1 MTTRRS
7 FLKKSGAAGLAASAL
22 GFPSILHAQNKGDK
36 LKIAMIGVGGI
47 NGSHAGMIKS
57 AGDIVTAYVDVDTRN
72 FGNYTSNKDEANWK
86 EAKGFQDYRKMFD
99 EAGKTFDA
107 VMIGTPDHH
116 HYPAT
121 ALALM
126 AGKHCYTQKPLT
138 HTVWESRQLL
148 MGIEKFKVATQ
159 MGNQGHANEGNR
171 RIYEYV
177 NSGILGDITEI
188 HCVSNRP
195 IWPQGGPRP
204 VGEDPV
210 PEGLDWDLWVGPAPM
225 RPYLQKYKEG
235 PFKDKDVYHPFAWR
249 GFLDFGGGALADMA
263 CHTMDSIFMS
273 MNPGYPTSV
282 EVIEINGQSDD
293 MFPKGAILKWTYGPG
308 KLPNGKDRPGFVVT
322 WYDGQLK
329 NEKGE
334 DALALERVAKA
345 IGEEKLRMPDGSLQ
359 KIPNSGNVY
368 VGTKESL
375 LVTGDYGDRSRIIPE
390 ANMQKIG
397 NPPKLIER
405 SIGHY
410 QEWREAA
417 LGARPYDFPG
427 SNFKYSA
434 PFTETILLGNVAQR
448 VEKGKKLLW
457 DAKAMAF
464 SNSPE
469 ANAFISK
476 PYRAG
481 WEYKIG

>member
-7 FLKKSGAAGLAASAL
+7 FLKKSSAAGLAASAF

-47 NGSHAGMIKS
+47 NGSHAGMIKG
-57 AGDIVTAYVDVDTRN
+57 AGDIVMAYCDVDTSK
-72 FGNYTSNKDEANWK
+72 FGNYEANKADPNWK
-86 EAKGFQDYRKMFD
+86 DAKGFQDYRKMFD
-99 EAGKTFDA
+99 EVGKTFDA

-121 ALALM
+121 ALAM
-126 AGKHCYTQKPLT
+126 SAGKHCYTQKPLT
-138 HTVWESRQLL
+138 HTVWEAREIQKAAESKKL
-148 MGIEKFKVATQ
+148 VTQ
-159 MGNQGHANEGNR
+159 MGNHGHANEGNR
-171 RIYEYV
+171 RIYEFV
-177 NSGILGDITEI
+177 NSGMLGDITEI

-204 VGEDPV
+204 TGEDAIPA
-210 PEGLDWDLWVGPAPM
+210 GMDWDLWIGPAPM
-225 RPYLQKYKEG
+225 RP
-235 PFKDKDVYHPFAWR
+235 FKKDVYHPFNWR

-273 MNPGYPTSV
+273 MNPGYPQAV
-282 EVIEINGQSDD
+282 EVIEINGQSSD

-308 KLPNGKDRPGFVVT
+308 TLPNGKARPGFTVT
-322 WYDGQLK
+322 WYDGMLK

-345 IGEEKLRMPDGSLQ
+345 IGEENLRMPDGSLL
-359 KIPNSGNVY
+359 KIPTSGNVY
-368 VGTKESL
+368 IGPKESL

-397 NPPKLIER
+397 SPPKLLER
-405 SIGHY
+405 SIGHHE
-410 QEWREAA
+410 EWRQAC
-417 LGARPYDFPG
+417 LGNKPIDFPG
-427 SNFKYSA
+427 SNFKYAA

-464 SNSPE
+464 TNSPE
-469 ANAFISK
+469 ANAFINKS
-476 PYRAG
+476 YRAG
-481 WEYKIG
+481 WDYKIG

>member
-1 MTTRRS
+1 MSSRRS
-7 FLKKSGAAGLAASAL
+7 FLKKTGAASLAVGSL

-47 NGSHAGMIKS
+47 SGSHAGMIKQ
-57 AGDIVTAYVDVDTRN
+57 AGDIVMAYVDVDTTKY
-72 FGNYTSNKDEANWK
+72 GNYEANKADPNWK

-99 EAGKTFDA
+99 QVGSTFDA
-107 VMIGTPDHH
+107 VMIGVPDHH

-121 ALALM
+121 ALAM
-126 AGKHCYTQKPLT
+126 NAGKHCYTQKPLT
-138 HTVWESRQLL
+138 HTVWEARQLL
-148 MGIEKFKVATQ
+148 NAVESKKLVTQ
-159 MGNQGHANEGNR
+159 MGNQGHANDGNR

-204 VGEDPV
+204 TGSDPI
-210 PEGLDWDLWVGPAPM
+210 PAGLDWDLWIGAAPM
-225 RPYLQKYKEG
+225 RD
-235 PFKDKDVYHPFAWR
+235 FKKDVYHPFAWR

-282 EVIEINGQSDD
+282 EVLEINGQSTD
-293 MFPKGAILKWTYGPG
+293 MFPTGAILRWTYGPG
-308 KLPNGKDRPGFVVT
+308 KLPNGKDRPGFTVT
-322 WYDGQLK
+322 WYDGKLK

-345 IGEEKLRMPDGSLQ
+345 IGEDKLRMPDGSLQ
-359 KIPNSGNVY
+359 KIPTSGNVY
-368 VGTKESL
+368 IGTKESL

-397 NPPKLIER
+397 NPPKMLER

-410 QEWREAA
+410 EEWRQAC
-417 LGARPYDFPG
+417 LGLKPFDFPG
-427 SNFKYSA
+427 SNFRYAA
-434 PFTETILLGNVAQR
+434 PFTETIHLGNVAQR

-464 SNSPE
+464 TNSPE
-469 ANAFISK
+469 ANRFISK

-481 WEYKIG
+481 WEFKIS

>member
-1 MTTRRS
+1 MTSRRS
-7 FLKKSGAAGLAASAL
+7 FLKKTGAASLAAGSL
-22 GFPSILHAQNKGDK
+22 GFPSILHAENKGDK

-47 NGSHAGMIKS
+47 SGSHAGMIKQ
-57 AGDIVTAYVDVDTRN
+57 AGDIVTAYVDVDTTKY
-72 FGNYTSNKDEANWK
+72 GNYEANKTDPNWK
-86 EAKGFQDYRKMFD
+86 DAKGFQDYRKMFD
-99 EAGKTFDA
+99 QVGKTFDA
-107 VMIGTPDHH
+107 VMIGVPDHH

-121 ALALM
+121 ALAMM

-138 HTVWESRQLL
+138 HTVWEARQLL
-148 MGIEKFKVATQ
+148 QAVESKKLVTQ
-159 MGNQGHANEGNR
+159 MGNQGHANDGNR

-204 VGEDPV
+204 TGSDPI
-210 PEGLDWDLWVGPAPM
+210 PAGLDWDLWIGAAPM
-225 RPYLQKYKEG
+225 RD
-235 PFKDKDVYHPFAWR
+235 FKKDVYHPFAWR

-282 EVIEINGQSDD
+282 EVLEINGQSTD
-293 MFPKGAILKWTYGPG
+293 MFPTGAILRWTYGPG
-308 KLPNGKDRPGFVVT
+308 KLPNGKDRPGFTVT
-322 WYDGQLK
+322 WYDGKLK

-345 IGEEKLRMPDGSLQ
+345 IGEDKLRMPDGSLQ
-359 KIPNSGNVY
+359 KIPTSGNVY
-368 VGTKESL
+368 IGTKESL

-397 NPPKLIER
+397 NPPKLLER

-410 QEWREAA
+410 EEWRQAC
-417 LGARPYDFPG
+417 LGNKPSDFPG
-427 SNFKYSA
+427 SNFRYSA
-434 PFTETILLGNVAQR
+434 PFTETIHLGNVAQR

-469 ANAFISK
+469 ANRFISK

-481 WEYKIG
+481 WEFKIS

>member
-1 MTTRRS
+1 MTNRRS
-7 FLKKSGAAGLAASAL
+7 FLKKTSAAGLAVSAF

-36 LKIAMIGVGGI
+36 LKLALIGVGGI
-47 NGSHAGMIKS
+47 NGSHAKMIKD
-57 AGDIVTAYVDVDTRN
+57 AGDIVMAYVDVDTSKY
-72 FGNYTSNKDEANWK
+72 GNYTANKEDPNWK
-86 EAKGFQDYRKMFD
+86 DAKGFQDYRKMFD
-99 EAGKTFDA
+99 EVGKTFDA
-107 VMIGTPDHH
+107 VMIGVPDHH

-121 ALALM
+121 ALAM
-126 AGKHCYTQKPLT
+126 SAGKHCYTQKPLT
-138 HTVWESRQLL
+138 HTVWEARQLL
-148 MGIEKFKVATQ
+148 QAAESKKLATQ
-159 MGNQGHANEGNR
+159 RGNQGHSTEGNR

-177 NSGILGDITEI
+177 NSGMLGDITEI

-204 VGEDPV
+204 TGEDPV
-210 PEGLDWDLWVGPAPM
+210 PAGLDWDLWIGPAPT
-225 RPYLQKYKEG
+225 R
-235 PFKDKDVYHPFAWR
+235 PFKKDVYHPFNWR

-273 MNPGYPTSV
+273 MNPGYPEAV
-282 EVIEINGQSDD
+282 EVLEVNGQSDD
-293 MFPKGAILKWTYGPG
+293 MFPTGCILRWTFGPG
-308 KLPNGKDRPGFVVT
+308 KLPNGKDRPGFIIY
-322 WYDGQLK
+322 WYDGKLK

-345 IGEEKLRMPDGSLQ
+345 IGEEKLRMPDGSIQ
-359 KIPNSGNVY
+359 KIPTSGNIY

-375 LVTGDYGDRSRIIPE
+375 LITGDYGDRSRIIPE

-397 NPPKLIER
+397 NPPKLLER

-410 QEWREAA
+410 QEWREAS
-417 LGARPYDFPG
+417 LGLRPLDFPG
-427 SNFKYSA
+427 SNFKYAA
-434 PFTETILLGNVAQR
+434 PFTETIHLGNVAQR

-464 SNSPE
+464 TNSPE
-469 ANAFISK
+469 ANAFITK

-481 WEYKIG
+481 WEFKIS

>member
-7 FLKKSGAAGLAASAL
+7 FLKKSSAAGLAVSAF

-47 NGSHAGMIKS
+47 NGSHAGMIKG
-57 AGDIVTAYVDVDTRN
+57 AGDIVMAYCDVDTSKY
-72 FGNYTSNKDEANWK
+72 GNYEANKADPNWK
-86 EAKGFQDYRKMFD
+86 DAKGFQDYRKMFD
-99 EAGKTFDA
+99 EVGKTFDA

-121 ALALM
+121 ALAM
-126 AGKHCYTQKPLT
+126 SAGKHCYTQKPLT
-138 HTVWESRQLL
+138 HTVWEAREIQKAAESKKL
-148 MGIEKFKVATQ
+148 VTQ
-159 MGNQGHANEGNR
+159 MGNHGHANEGNR
-171 RIYEYV
+171 RIYEFV
-177 NSGILGDITEI
+177 NSGMLGDITEI

-204 VGEDPV
+204 TGEDPI
-210 PEGLDWDLWVGPAPM
+210 PAGMDWDLWIGPAPM
-225 RPYLQKYKEG
+225 RP
-235 PFKDKDVYHPFAWR
+235 FKKDVYHPFNWR

-273 MNPGYPTSV
+273 MNPGYPEAV
-282 EVIEINGQSDD
+282 EVLEVNGQSDD
-293 MFPKGAILKWTYGPG
+293 MFPKGCILRWTFGPG
-308 KLPNGKDRPGFVVT
+308 KLPNGKDRPGFIVY
-322 WYDGQLK
+322 WYDGKLK

-345 IGEEKLRMPDGSLQ
+345 IGEEKLRMPDGTLQ
-359 KIPNSGNVY
+359 KIPTSGNVY

-390 ANMQKIG
+390 VNMQKLG
-397 NPPKLIER
+397 SPPKILER

-410 QEWREAA
+410 QEWREAC
-417 LGARPYDFPG
+417 LGNKPMDFPG
-427 SNFKYSA
+427 SNFKYAA
-434 PFTETILLGNVAQR
+434 PFTETIHLGNVAQR
-448 VEKGKKLLW
+448 VPAGKKLLW

-464 SNSPE
+464 TNSPE
-469 ANAFISK
+469 ANAFITK
-476 PYRAG
+476 KYRAG
-481 WEYKIG
+481 WEFKIS

>member
-7 FLKKSGAAGLAASAL
+7 FLKTSSAAGLAASAF

-47 NGSHAGMIKS
+47 NGSHAGMIKG
-57 AGDIVTAYVDVDTRN
+57 AGDIVMAYCDVDTSK
-72 FGNYTSNKDEANWK
+72 FGNYEANKADPNWK
-86 EAKGFQDYRKMFD
+86 DAKGFQDYRKMFD
-99 EAGKTFDA
+99 EVGKTFDA

-121 ALALM
+121 ALAM
-126 AGKHCYTQKPLT
+126 SAGKHCYTQKPLT
-138 HTVWESRQLL
+138 HTVWEAREIQKAAESKKL
-148 MGIEKFKVATQ
+148 VTQ
-159 MGNQGHANEGNR
+159 MGNHGHANEGNR
-171 RIYEYV
+171 RIYEFV
-177 NSGILGDITEI
+177 NSGMLGDITEI

-204 VGEDPV
+204 TGEDAIPA
-210 PEGLDWDLWVGPAPM
+210 GMDWDLWIGPAPM
-225 RPYLQKYKEG
+225 RP
-235 PFKDKDVYHPFAWR
+235 FKKDVYHPFNWR

-273 MNPGYPTSV
+273 MNPGYPEAV
-282 EVIEINGQSDD
+282 EVIEVNGQSDD
-293 MFPKGAILKWTYGPG
+293 MFPTGCILRWTFGPG
-308 KLPNGKDRPGFVVT
+308 KLPNGKDRPGFIVY
-322 WYDGQLK
+322 WYDGKLK

-359 KIPNSGNVY
+359 KIPTSGNVY

-390 ANMQKIG
+390 VNMQKLG
-397 NPPKLIER
+397 SPPKMLER

-410 QEWREAA
+410 QEWREAC
-417 LGARPYDFPG
+417 LGNKPLDFPG
-427 SNFKYSA
+427 SNFKYAA
-434 PFTETILLGNVAQR
+434 PFTETIHLGNVAQR
-448 VEKGKKLLW
+448 VPAGKKLLW

-464 SNSPE
+464 TNSPE
-469 ANAFISK
+469 ANAFITK
-476 PYRAG
+476 KYRAG
-481 WEYKIG
+481 WEFKIS